1 MLSDGGRKMAMVVV
15 GWFGGEII
23 IGNVVE
29 VVVVVVVI
37 LVVLDVVGKDFVSIM
52 NVVVITDV
60 VVVVALKRLWVE
72 VGGVNVLRQVEMLRH
87 VVVT

>member
-60 VVVVALKRLWVE
+60 VVVALKRLWVE